1 MKIFIKNYSLSKL
14 INKISSLKHYLID
27 TKTKL
32 EITTNDGQYYID
44 KLKVYKII
52 VKDKDTI
59 LYENYYDN
67 LDLLVDYSHELI
79 IETNQIPNY
88 NIEMVSKYYYFALNK
103 ITKLKFVIKT
113 CDDIVEDLN
122 KIKPLDFYFE
132 IEGDIE
138 INSLFFKDEIN
149 VFLSLLN

>member
-14 INKISSLKHYLID
+14 TNKISLLNQYLID

-44 KLKVYKII
+44 NLKVCKII
-52 VKDKDTI
+52 VNDKDTI
-59 LYENYYDN
+59 LYENYYNN
-67 LDLLVDYSHELI
+67 LDLLVDYSNEVI

-88 NIEMVSKYYYFALNK
+88 NIEIISKYYYFALNK
-103 ITKLKFVIKT
+103 TTKLKFVIQT
-113 CDDIVEDLN
+113 YNDDIEELN

-132 IEGDIE
+132 IEEDVE
-138 INSLFFKDEIN
+138 INSIFIKDEIN

>member
-14 INKISSLKHYLID
+14 INKVSSLKHYLID

-44 KLKVYKII
+44 KLKVYKIN
-52 VKDKDTI
+52 VNDKDTI

-67 LDLLVDYSHELI
+67 LDLLLDYSHELM